1 MTNLDGIFA
10 KDNLF
15 WSFQKVRVETNF
27 PLKGPVTHVL

>member
-1 MTNLDGIFA
+1 MANLDGTFA

-15 WSFQKVRVETNF
+15 WWFQKVRVETKF